1 MDDRQ
6 ETMRRNEEI
15 AAKFR
20 RIEADIAAAP
30 GAVEL
35 LEALLEKLAEEFA
48 IPFVWLS
55 LVDRSDLSEL
65 VRRIEASPFLRDR
78 TNIVDEELFL
88 ALIGGRAAP
97 VLANAE
103 LKPFYRLLPPQN
115 KYLIRSIALA
125 PLTIGE
131 NIIGSINHGDPSS
144 RRYQP
149 GMDTT
154 LLGRLAAQVSS
165 RLALMQSQPLGEGD

>member
-1 MDDRQ
+1 MDDWQ

-15 AAKFR
+15 AEKFR
-20 RIEADIAAAP
+20 RIEEDILAADS
-30 GAVEL
+30 AVAL
-35 LEALLEKLAEEFA
+35 LEALLEKIEEEFA

-55 LVDRSDLSEL
+55 LVDRSDLSAFL
-65 VRRIEASPFLRDR
+65 RRIETSPFLRDR
-78 TNIVDEELFL
+78 INVIDEEIFL

-103 LKPFYRLLPPQN
+103 LKPFYRLLPRQN

-125 PLTIGE
+125 PLTMGE
-131 NIIGSINHGDPSS
+131 TIIGSINHGDPSDL
-144 RRYQP
+144 RYQP

-154 LLGRLAAQVSS
+154 LLGRLAAQVST
-165 RLALMQSQPLGEGD
+165 RLEQMLSLIS